1 MKKQYPE
8 IEHQFDVWH
17 LANSVCKKLLAKS
30 KLRGA
35 DLGPWIKAICNHL
48 WWCSSNSSGNK
59 EWLEESF
66 ILLNA
71 KHQIGVQFQGIV
83 FSSDF

>member
-17 LANSVCKKLLAKS
+17 LANSVRKKLLAKS

-35 DLGPWIKAICNHL
+35 EDLGPFETLYLKDIPYTYENPQPPFCKNCP
-48 WWCSSNSSGNK
+48 
-59 EWLEESF
+59 
-66 ILLNA
+66 
-71 KHQIGVQFQGIV
+71 FQ
-83 FSSDF
+83 

>member
-17 LANSVCKKLLAKS
+17 LANTVRKKLLAKS

-35 DLGPWIKAICNHL
+35 EDLGPWIKAICNHL
-48 WWCSSNSSGNK
+48 WWCSGNSSGNK
-59 EWLEESF
+59 EWLE
-66 ILLNA
+66 
-71 KHQIGVQFQGIV
+71 
-83 FSSDF
+83 